1 MSWRH
6 DPITDLDLM
15 AYADGQLDAA
25 RRRTVEAHLAARPDD
40 AAMVEAIMAQN
51 AELRASLSGI
61 AEEAVPER
69 LKAVLERDP
78 APFFRPLLTAA
89 SVAALMLT
97 SGLGGWWLGHDPGR
111 LGAAPPAFLAGMAP
125 GLEANGLAT
134 AERNSPVAA
143 VAAEMVETPLPWL
156 GEQVALTLAAPSL
169 GASFVSPELHHLVDE
184 DGRSTVHFKLA
195 GPEGRQLDL
204 YLQTRK
210 PTVPAEVRLVDAGAD
225 APGGTTAYWQDGP
238 LVWALTGDIAGEEL
252 EALAQTIAM
261 AIELEP
267 NLGAID
273 AELTSLDGPSAPVQL
288 STPVQLTADDAQ
300 PPPERA
306 LPSLERLPIELIG
319 G

>member
-25 RRRTVEAHLAARPDD
+25 RRQTVEAHLAATPTD

-61 AEEAVPER
+61 AEEQVPER

-78 APFFRPLLTAA
+78 EPLLRPLLKVA
-89 SVAALMLT
+89 SVLALMAT
-97 SGLGGWWLGHDPGR
+97 SGLGGWWLGQGPDR
-111 LGAAPPAFLAGMAP
+111 QTATPPAFLAGMAP
-125 GLEANGLAT
+125 DLEAIGRGT
-134 AERNSPVAA
+134 ADADAPVAA
-143 VAAEMVETPLPWL
+143 VAGEAVETPMPWL
-156 GEQVALTLAAPSL
+156 ADQVALTLAAPSL
-169 GASFVSPELHHLVDE
+169 GASFVSPELDRLVDG
-184 DGRSTVHFKLA
+184 DGRPTIRFKLA

-210 PTVPAEVRLVDAGAD
+210 PTVPADVRLVEAGAETH
-225 APGGTTAYWQDGP
+225 GGTAAYWQDGP
-238 LVWALTGDIAGEEL
+238 LVWALTGDIAGQEL
-252 EALAQTIAM
+252 VTLARTIAM

-273 AELTSLDGPSAPVQL
+273 AELTSLDGPNAPVQL
-288 STPVQLTADDAQ
+288 SADDPQ
-300 PPPERA
+300 SLPTRA